1 MTEFVQPTL
10 PGFPQRL
17 VLAVV
22 WEGPERRCTIRGTV
36 DVPSDAYSSIIEG
49 FDTEG
54 RFTREEL
61 ADALALMA
69 LALVDKLT

>member
-17 VLAVV
+17 VLAVI
-22 WEGPERRCTIRGTV
+22 WEGADRRCSIRGTL
-36 DVPSDAYSSIIEG
+36 DVPSDAYSSVIEG

-54 RFTREEL
+54 KFTREEL
-61 ADALALMA
+61 ADALAVMSM
-69 LALVDKLT
+69 ALVDKLT